1 MYGISNSQQQGG
13 GGGGAASY
21 KAIKSTIMPSD
32 WQEEGKQA
40 FFVGENAMT
49 WAVDEYGDH
58 EKSQTTKLGLVA
70 GNSYTI
76 TAVCDGQ
83 TYTKTEVAE
92 GNEADGIVI
101 NYDLSP
107 VVDMYV
113 DIFDD
118 NTGSKCVIS
127 VEATSFVIT
136 NFEGEGFGTK
146 IHTTISDSA
155 IKVNS
160 AVTMYTNTSG
170 KIAAGEKTNG
180 SIILTAPSVPETAI
194 PYSLEIVGT
203 DTEGLFEIVNG
214 YIPEIP
220 DTPSGV
226 PQWHTIYESSTP
238 VIKAELSEAIQAG
251 KLYKITIGGQEFIS
265 WAVNAEH
272 LVCPQT
278 TLGISNGVANSI
290 YSGAFQ
296 FDCGIKSYDSTST
309 ANTFKLKTASQY
321 MIDASGIQDIQ
332 FIDNDTTGNRLT
344 FTKVEVY
351 R

>member
-21 KAIKSTIMPSD
+21 KAIKSTLTPSD
-32 WQEEGKQA
+32 WQEVAKQPY
-40 FFVGENAMT
+40 FVGENAMT
-49 WAVDEYGDH
+49 WTVNEYGEH
-58 EKSQTTKLGLVA
+58 EKSQTTKLGLVL

-76 TAVCDGQ
+76 TAVKDGQ
-83 TYTKTEVAE
+83 TYTQTAVAE
-92 GNEADGIVI
+92 GDGADGIVI
-101 NYDLSP
+101 SYDLSP
-107 VVDMYV
+107 NIHV
-113 DIFDD
+113 DIYDD
-118 NTGSKCVIS
+118 STGSGCAIE

-136 NFEGEGFGTK
+136 SFAGIDFGSSGK
-146 IHTTISDSA
+146 VTIADNA

-160 AVTMYTNTSG
+160 AVTMYTNTSE
-170 KIAAGEKTNG
+170 KIAVGEKTNG
-180 SIILTAPSVPETAI
+180 NVTLIAPSIPTTEI

-203 DTEGLFEIVNG
+203 DTEGLFELLNIT
-214 YIPEIP
+214 
-220 DTPSGV
+220 DTANV

-251 KLYKITIGGQEFIS
+251 KLYKITISGQDFIT
-265 WAVNAEH
+265 WAVNAEN
-272 LVCPQT
+272 LVLSIPS
-278 TLGISNGVANSI
+278 LGTSNGVANSI
-290 YSGAFQ
+290 YNSVYR

-321 MIDASGIQDIQ
+321 MINASGIQDVQ
-332 FIDNDTTGNRLT
+332 FLDNDTTSRIT